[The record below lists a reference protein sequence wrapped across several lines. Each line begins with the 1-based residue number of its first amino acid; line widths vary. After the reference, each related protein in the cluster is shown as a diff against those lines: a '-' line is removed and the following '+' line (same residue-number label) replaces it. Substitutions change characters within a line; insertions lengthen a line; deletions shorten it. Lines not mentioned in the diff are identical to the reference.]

1 MHGVLRSSTD
11 ITGWDSWHHNA
22 TAAVILDAL
31 NGTAT
36 LYVDDVLAAERTFPK
51 GLPFDFTGSN
61 LTIGANNTGAYGFN
75 GSIEEVQIYD
85 S

>member
-1 MHGVLRSSTD
+1 MWV
-11 ITGWDSWHHNA
+11 
-22 TAAVILDAL
+22 
-31 NGTAT
+31 NGTI
-36 LYVDDVLAAERTFPK
+36 AAERTFPM